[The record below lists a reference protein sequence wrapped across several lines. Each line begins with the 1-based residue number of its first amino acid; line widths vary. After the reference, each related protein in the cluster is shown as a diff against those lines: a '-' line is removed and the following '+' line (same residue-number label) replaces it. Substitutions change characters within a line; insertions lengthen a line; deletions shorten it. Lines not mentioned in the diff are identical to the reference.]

1 MSAALTG
8 ALSPIATHDFDL
20 EVDYAVIGAG
30 VVGLALAEALLR
42 RHPQAS
48 LVLLER
54 HRQLGQEVSSHNS
67 EVVHAGIYYWNTPK
81 KGETCRRG
89 RELLYDFCTTHDI
102 EHRICGKHI
111 VAVEPAQLS
120 ELSRIAEH
128 ARQNDVPMQEVAAPI
143 LRERLRNPRIL
154 AGLWSPRTGIVDSH
168 GVMKRLAASAESRG
182 AILSYGS
189 TFHAPLFVDGRG
201 CAFSAQDGSGQH
213 VTIRAQRLYNAA
225 GLAAARLATHFL
237 PDAGL
242 AIRPCRGRYFAL
254 SSRFTGAYDAL
265 LYPLPDPA
273 GGLGVHLTLDLSRRC
288 RLGPD
293 VDWSFS
299 QSLPDDP
306 SLYHF
311 ASDDAALAEQFLIA
325 GQRLLPDLRADDLS
339 PDYIGVRPK
348 LFIGDKAHPDFL
360 IRSSHDEAVWHLLG
374 IESPGLTSA
383 LAIAEELSRHAA
395 I

>member
-1 MSAALTG
+1 MSAGL
-8 ALSPIATHDFDL
+8 DFDL

-42 RHPQAS
+42 RHPRAS

-89 RELLYDFCTTHDI
+89 RELLYDFCTAHDI

-111 VAVEPAQLS
+111 VAVEPAQLP
-120 ELSRIAEH
+120 ELVRIAQH
-128 ARQNDVPMQEVAAPI
+128 ARQHDVPMYDLAAVP
-143 LRERLRNPRIL
+143 LREKLRNPHIM

-168 GVMKRLAASAESRG
+168 GVMKRLAGNAESRG

-189 TFHAPLFVDGRG
+189 TFHATLFVDGRG
-201 CAFSAQDGSGQH
+201 CAFSAQDASGEI
-213 VTIRAQRLYNAA
+213 VTIRTQRLYNAA
-225 GLAAARLATHFL
+225 GLAAARLATQFL
-237 PDAGL
+237 PDAGFS
-242 AIRPCRGRYFAL
+242 IRPCRGRYFAL
-254 SSRFTGAYDAL
+254 SSRFTGAYDSL

-273 GGLGVHLTLDLSRRC
+273 GGLGVHLTLDLSGRC

-293 VDWSFS
+293 VDWSFA
-299 QSLPDDP
+299 QSVPDDP
-306 SLYHF
+306 SLYRF
-311 ASDDAALAEQFLIA
+311 ADDDAALAEKFLIA
-325 GQRLLPDLRADDLS
+325 GQRLLPDLRAEDLS

-348 LFIGDKAHPDFL
+348 LFIADQAHPDFL
-360 IRSSHDEAVWHLLG
+360 IRSSHNEAVWHLLG

-383 LAIAEELSRHAA
+383 LAIADELSETAA
-395 I
+395 L